1 VVIPDLAGCVVVNN
15 QAIEIE
21 PEKIVRTFNFI
32 PATKKEIENGSK

>member
-1 VVIPDLAGCVVVNN
+1 LFINRIDDREQR

-32 PATKKEIENGSK
+32 PESKGDGDK